1 MNKLYRLP
9 LRMGS
14 KTQLSDGRRRRK
26 SPNLVVIGIL
36 ALGALFALTAIGLT
50 VFGTFKQK
58 ASVPQEVGVAPPPPA
73 ADASPAAPESK
84 ENGAVMPLAN
94 PNPTPSAP
102 VVSSHP
108 PSDPKTSA
116 QEPAATPARSS
127 TPAVTSASAG
137 QKHEHKP
144 EAETKSPEKSVTKA
158 RQTLEKKRMEA
169 ERKRARLE
177 QKYENHEISD
187 DAYNKGEQEYKSE
200 IQKYRN
206 ELKSGT

>member
-1 MNKLYRLP
+1 MKLYRLP

-14 KTQLSDGRRRRK
+14 KTQLSDARRRRK

-50 VFGTFKQK
+50 VFGAFKQK
-58 ASVPQEVGVAPPPPA
+58 ASVPQEVGVAPAPPA
-73 ADASPAAPESK
+73 ADASPAAPENK
-84 ENGAVMPLAN
+84 EHDAVMPLA
-94 PNPTPSAP
+94 T
-102 VVSSHP
+102 
-108 PSDPKTSA
+108 
-116 QEPAATPARSS
+116 ATPARSS
-127 TPAVTSASAG
+127 TPAVTSPSAG

-144 EAETKSPEKSVTKA
+144 EAETKSPDKPVTKA

-187 DAYNKGEQEYKSE
+187 DAYNKGEQEYKTE

>member
-50 VFGTFKQK
+50 VFGAFKQK
-58 ASVPQEVGVAPPPPA
+58 AIVPQEVGVAPPPPA
-73 ADASPAAPESK
+73 ADASPAAPENK
-84 ENGAVMPLAN
+84 ENNAVMPLAN
-94 PNPTPSAP
+94 PNPAPSVP
-102 VVSSHP
+102 VASSHP
-108 PSDPKTSA
+108 ASDPKISA
-116 QEPAATPARSS
+116 QEPTATPARSS

-144 EAETKSPEKSVTKA
+144 EAETKSPDKSVTKA